1 MEAVPSRHD
10 SSGDAHC
17 PPRIHTNF
25 FLTFIY
31 IPVVA
36 ALEIVDVVGEEV
48 KIYMDEKWKVAN
60 KESRNS
66 RSGDRRVVAAAAEEE
81 GGPFLKRSASTR
93 EGRRRTTTM
102 IKTSR
107 SFTSRCASQVKEQR
121 ARLYIMRRCV
131 TMLVCWRDSH

>member
-1 MEAVPSRHD
+1 MDGRMAELRREIQIQPEKAGRGIPYTRSAPSLEEALSNR
-10 SSGDAHC
+10 
-17 PPRIHTNF
+17 
-25 FLTFIY
+25 
-31 IPVVA
+31 
-36 ALEIVDVVGEEV
+36 DVVGEEV

-66 RSGDRRVVAAAAEEE
+66 RSGDRRVVAAAAEEG